1 MNTTIDIAT
10 LLKPDLMSRFAVAD
24 LLLYIQNTGSESVVV
39 DFADVKFATRSFVDE
54 YYNVIMHNQSSI
66 NIETVNIPEDI
77 QVIFD
82 VVQRTQ
88 HKEKDIKLD
97 ATVVKC
103 KTFADVQRVFG
114 GFAVLDEYACN
125 SCTNYLNLCK
135 NIGDFR
141 QVEIG
146 LES

>member
-1 MNTTIDIAT
+1 MYKTIDVAT

-39 DFADVKFATRSFVDE
+39 DFAGVKFATRSFVDE
-54 YYNVIMHNQSSI
+54 YYNVIMKNQSSI
-66 NIETVNIPEDI
+66 KIETINIPEDI

-114 GFAVLDEYACN
+114 TL
-125 SCTNYLNLCK
+125 LL
-135 NIGDFR
+135 
-141 QVEIG
+141 
-146 LES
+146 

>member
-1 MNTTIDIAT
+1 MLSNMVDIKTLKDMNITVDIAT

-24 LLLYIQNTGSESVVV
+24 LLIYIHNTGSESVVV
-39 DFADVKFATRSFVDE
+39 DFAGVKFATRSFVDE
-54 YYNVIMHNQSSI
+54 YYNVIMKNPSSI
-66 NIETVNIPEDI
+66 KIETINIPEDI

-114 GFAVLDEYACN
+114 TL
-125 SCTNYLNLCK
+125 LL
-135 NIGDFR
+135 
-141 QVEIG
+141 
-146 LES
+146 

>member
-39 DFADVKFATRSFVDE
+39 DFAGVKFATRSFVDE
-54 YYNVIMHNQSSI
+54 YYNVIMKNQSAI
-66 NIETVNIPEDI
+66 KIETVNIPEDI

-82 VVQRTQ
+82 VVLRTQ
-88 HKEKDIKLD
+88 HKEKNIELD
-97 ATVVKC
+97 ATIVRC

-114 GFAVLDEYACN
+114 ALQF
-125 SCTNYLNLCK
+125 
-135 NIGDFR
+135 
-141 QVEIG
+141 
-146 LES
+146 

>member
-24 LLLYIQNTGSESVVV
+24 MLLYIQNTGSESVVV
-39 DFADVKFATRSFVDE
+39 DFAGVKFATRSFVDE
-54 YYNVIMHNQSSI
+54 YYNVIMKNQSSI
-66 NIETVNIPEDI
+66 TIETVNIPEDI

-97 ATVVKC
+97 ATIVKC

-114 GFAVLDEYACN
+114 TL
-125 SCTNYLNLCK
+125 LL
-135 NIGDFR
+135 
-141 QVEIG
+141 
-146 LES
+146 